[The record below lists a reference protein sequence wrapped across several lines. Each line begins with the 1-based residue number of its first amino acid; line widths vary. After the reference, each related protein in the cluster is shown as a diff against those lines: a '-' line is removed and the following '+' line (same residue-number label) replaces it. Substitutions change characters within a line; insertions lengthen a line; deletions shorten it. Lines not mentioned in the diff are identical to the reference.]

1 MSKDIEFKIVIPSKA
16 MPAVKVAQV
25 SIPAF
30 KGMMTI
36 IPDRAPTT
44 VLLTTGILEI
54 LDENSEAVKKYFIQ
68 GGVANIAANECVV
81 MTERAFAF
89 DDISEEKLQE
99 LREEHL
105 NELNEVQASI
115 PTQKIDFDDSE
126 MKFYDYISHY
136 LKKK

>member
-1 MSKDIEFKIVIPSKA
+1 MTKNIQFKIVIPSKA
-16 MPAVKVAQV
+16 LPAFEVAQV
-25 SIPAF
+25 AIPAA

-44 VLLTTGILEI
+44 VLLTTGIVEV
-54 LDENSEAVKKYFIQ
+54 LDENGEAVKKYFIQ
-68 GGVANIAANECVV
+68 GGVANIAANECVI

-105 NELNEVQASI
+105 NELNEVQASV
-115 PTQKIDFDDSE
+115 PARKLEFDDSE
-126 MKFYDYISHY
+126 MKFYDYISKY
-136 LKKK
+136 LSA